1 LLHELQHGHVAGSL
15 EQPHD
20 GSSVLA
26 WPIKRN
32 AIVINVMGDTDYELD
47 FQMENLLKA
56 QLH

>member
-1 LLHELQHGHVAGSL
+1 MLIQFGRETRLVNRKKLLHELQHGHVAGSM

-32 AIVINVMGDTDYELD
+32 AIVITVMGD
-47 FQMENLLKA
+47 
-56 QLH
+56 